1 MVGLPAF
8 QTLQL
13 GSQLSQQ
20 TGNQQILIHLAHFL
34 IAGPVATG
42 PHSNGHQ
49 RGRYYTPTRNGCHV
63 AVTFIPCIT
72 ASGYLV
78 QPL

>member
-1 MVGLPAF
+1 MPAF

-34 IAGPVATG
+34 IAGPVFDGAPLNTAIKK
-42 PHSNGHQ
+42 
-49 RGRYYTPTRNGCHV
+49 GRYYTPT
-63 AVTFIPCIT
+63 PQW
-72 ASGYLV
+72 L
-78 QPL
+78 P